1 MPANQPATTA
11 AVRCPSLLSCLRH
24 AVARPRMTL
33 DDRTKFADME
43 CGAWEVFAGVLF
55 GRSPTAEA
63 RHSTKTAVQ
72 FELPRIFER
81 VHPECLKMMT
91 DNHELDSQP
100 CKRPCLEI
108 ETFSSTSL
116 KDCVGSQNVSPS
128 FPSLTVATKRTRS
141 DGSIS
146 VCDKQPRV
154 QEILENSNRDAVHS
168 FYYEINQYLG
178 ELHFQRQVRELRNR
192 LAAQQSPS
200 KLSA

>member
-1 MPANQPATTA
+1 
-11 AVRCPSLLSCLRH
+11 
-24 AVARPRMTL
+24 
-33 DDRTKFADME
+33 ME
-43 CGAWEVFAGVLF
+43 CGAWQFSCSGDLWKGSKTE
-55 GRSPTAEA
+55 GR
-63 RHSTKTAVQ
+63 HFNKTAAP

-81 VHPECLKMMT
+81 IHPECLKMMT
-91 DNHELDSQP
+91 EKHELDTRTQP
-100 CKRPCLEI
+100 CKRPCLGI

-128 FPSLTVATKRTRS
+128 FASLTITTKRTRS

-146 VCDKQPRV
+146 VCDKQPRL

-200 KLSA
+200 KSSA